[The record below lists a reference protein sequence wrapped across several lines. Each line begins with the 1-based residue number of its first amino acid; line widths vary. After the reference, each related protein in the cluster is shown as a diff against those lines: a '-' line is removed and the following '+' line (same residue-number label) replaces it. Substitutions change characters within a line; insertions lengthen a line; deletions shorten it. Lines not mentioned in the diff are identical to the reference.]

1 MTAGGGQDR
10 RLLAPT
16 LGPNEFRE
24 AFGVSRET
32 TDRLALYAR
41 LLERWQKTINLV
53 AASTLPQVW
62 HRHFADSA
70 QLVGLVPLAR
80 TWIDLGSGAGFP
92 GLVVAILLAEA
103 NRCEVTLVESDT
115 RKCAFLR
122 EVARQTGIAVDIV
135 NARIESLSTQARIA
149 TVDVISARALAPLD
163 GLFALSLP
171 LFSRDTEALFPKGR
185 EVASELED
193 ARRHWSFESACVPS
207 LTDKNGH
214 IVQVRALRAKTEDA
228 TP

>member
-1 MTAGGGQDR
+1 MTAGGQDR
-10 RLLAPT
+10 RLLPPI
-16 LGPNEFRE
+16 LGPKEFGE
-24 AFGVSRET
+24 AFAVSRET
-32 TDRLALYAR
+32 TGRLELYGR
-41 LLERWQKTINLV
+41 LLEQWQPTINLV
-53 AASTLPQVW
+53 AASTLLRLW

-70 QLVGLVPLAR
+70 QLVALAPDAR

-92 GLVVAILLAEA
+92 GLVVAVLLAEA

-149 TVDVISARALAPLD
+149 AVDVISARALAPLD
-163 GLFALSLP
+163 RLFALSEP
-171 LFSRDTEALFPKGR
+171 LFSRGTQALFPKGR
-185 EVASELED
+185 EVGSELD
-193 ARRHWSFESACVPS
+193 AAQRHWVFESACVPS
-207 LTDKNGH
+207 RTDRDGH